1 VLNSKLGRI
10 LHCFGDTAAYMSKNR
25 KNRPFEPTLEN
36 FSTSHTSPE
45 SEIMGLS
52 DGEEIMTF

>member
-1 VLNSKLGRI
+1 MPSHGKIAKIARSNSPHSHKSPSLGV
-10 LHCFGDTAAYMSKNR
+10 
-25 KNRPFEPTLEN
+25 TLEN

-52 DGEEIMTF
+52 DGEEIMTLFPF